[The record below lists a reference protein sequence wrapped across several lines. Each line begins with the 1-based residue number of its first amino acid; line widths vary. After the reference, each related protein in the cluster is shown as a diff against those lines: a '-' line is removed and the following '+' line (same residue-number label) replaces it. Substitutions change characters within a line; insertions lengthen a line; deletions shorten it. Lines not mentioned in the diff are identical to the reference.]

1 VAGAGDAE
9 YDERR
14 SHSSAGLTAGRC
26 LPLFIA
32 AAVNEKLVVQGS
44 DAGGKGERAMRMRAM
59 STLPTIAALVF
70 VLNVT
75 QADDIPNATIE
86 LSGGSIAAGIGVSWG
101 SGTLTYE
108 GKTYPISV
116 TGLSIGEV
124 GATKVEA
131 SGDVYNLERLED
143 FDGNYVAAAVG
154 AAAIAGGSAVAM
166 KNQNG
171 VTVKLVT
178 ITQGLKLVVAVAGVN
193 MKIKK

>member
-1 VAGAGDAE
+1 M
-9 YDERR
+9 
-14 SHSSAGLTAGRC
+14 S
-26 LPLFIA
+26 
-32 AAVNEKLVVQGS
+32 EK
-44 DAGGKGERAMRMRAM
+44 ERAMRMRAM
-59 STLPTIAALVF
+59 SALPTIAALGF
-70 VLNVT
+70 VLNVA
-75 QADDIPNATIE
+75 QADDIPNASIE
-86 LSGGSIAAGIGVSWG
+86 LSGGSMAAGIGVSWG

-178 ITQGLKLVVAVAGVN
+178 ITQGLKLVVAVAGIN